1 MAVIKTAI
9 SLDAGL
15 FEKVNK
21 LSDEIKLSRSQ
32 IFSQAVRYFIER
44 KSNLEL
50 VRKINQAYSDIL
62 DDEVEL
68 LERSKRKYKGILF
81 KPKDIFF

>member
-9 SLDAGL
+9 SIDERL
-15 FEKVNK
+15 FDKINR

-32 IFSQAVRYFIER
+32 IFSQAVKYFIER

-50 VRKINQAYSDIL
+50 VRKINQAYSDVL
-62 DDEVEL
+62 DEDEM
-68 LERSKRKYKGILF
+68 ERLDKSKRKYKEIL
-81 KPKDIFF
+81 KEEWQ

>member
-15 FEKVNK
+15 FERINK
-21 LSDEIKLSRSQ
+21 LSEEIKLSRSQ

-44 KSNLEL
+44 KNNLEL
-50 VRKINQAYSDIL
+50 VRKINQAYPDIL
-62 DDEVEL
+62 DEDEVKL
-68 LERSKRKYKGILF
+68 LEKSKKKYREIL
-81 KPKDIFF
+81 KEEWQ

>member
-9 SLDAGL
+9 SIDERL
-15 FEKVNK
+15 FDKINR

-32 IFSQAVRYFIER
+32 IFSQAVKYFIER

-50 VRKINQAYSDIL
+50 VRKINQAYSDVL
-62 DDEVEL
+62 DEDEIAL
-68 LERSKRKYKGILF
+68 LEKSKRKYKEIL
-81 KPKDIFF
+81 KEGWQ